1 MLAITG
7 GVTGWARLTR
17 RWSDGPKLGEATAV
31 PVTGYMSTE
40 AGVQGG
46 SLSPALS
53 EWVETLRGTASLVIP
68 SELPAAVVGGH
79 AQRGSGP
86 ASEAGG
92 PLGIRVQPER
102 PSVACILWAVE
113 RLAE

>member
-1 MLAITG
+1 M
-7 GVTGWARLTR
+7 
-17 RWSDGPKLGEATAV
+17 

-40 AGVQGG
+40 AGLQGG

-68 SELPAAVVGGH
+68 SELPATVVGGH
-79 AQRGSGP
+79 EPRGSGP
-86 ASEAGG
+86 GG

>member
-1 MLAITG
+1 MPMTG
-7 GVTGWARLTR
+7 N
-17 RWSDGPKLGEATAV
+17 
-31 PVTGYMSTE
+31 MSME
-40 AGVQGG
+40 AGLRGG
-46 SLSPALS
+46 SLSPALPVS
-53 EWVETLRGTASLVIP
+53 KWVEILRGTASLVIP

-79 AQRGSGP
+79 APWGSGP